1 MRVAATFQRYKSIDD
16 QAEQLTGFDQSYQQL
31 DCGSYNGAFLAC
43 DGDEVGFFVERT
55 NRRLG
60 QQGAGPDG
68 VVSAVVLLS
77 APGPTLSNGTT
88 FTMDDVLL
96 VGPGGA
102 YEAVVGAGVEPA
114 VLSITL
120 GSAAALPLRRLS
132 NQQAGRV
139 RRVAD
144 PGLSRRFRAVAA
156 GVLRSWDASEQSISV
171 PRSVVQALM
180 LELLTAPSA
189 ADGSSHGS
197 ILLYRAARDVMLDAL
212 PGPLSMPEI
221 AARVGTSRRT
231 LEQAFDNCAAVSP
244 ARFLKLLRLNNARR
258 LIESGRHSV
267 SHAATSSGLQHL
279 GRFSS
284 DYHELFGELPSRTAL
299 RAKVFIA
306 EPALAGT

>member
-1 MRVAATFQRYKSIDD
+1 M
-16 QAEQLTGFDQSYQQL
+16 
-31 DCGSYNGAFLAC
+31 
-43 DGDEVGFFVERT
+43 
-55 NRRLG
+55 
-60 QQGAGPDG
+60 
-68 VVSAVVLLS
+68 
-77 APGPTLSNGTT
+77 
-88 FTMDDVLL
+88 
-96 VGPGGA
+96 
-102 YEAVVGAGVEPA
+102 
-114 VLSITL
+114 
-120 GSAAALPLRRLS
+120 
-132 NQQAGRV
+132 
-139 RRVAD
+139 
-144 PGLSRRFRAVAA
+144 AA
-156 GVLRSWDASEQSISV
+156 GVLRSWDASGQSISV

-189 ADGSSHGS
+189 AEGSSHGS

-212 PGPLSMPEI
+212 AESLSMPEI

>member
-1 MRVAATFQRYKSIDD
+1 MRVAATFQRYRSIDD

-102 YEAVVGAGVEPA
+102 YEAVVGSGAEPA
-114 VLSITL
+114 VLSVTL
-120 GSAAALPLRRLS
+120 ESAAALPLRRLS
-132 NQQAGRV
+132 NQQTGRV

-144 PGLSRRFRAVAA
+144 PELSRRFRAVAA

-189 ADGSSHGS
+189 AEGSSHGS
-197 ILLYRAARDVMLDAL
+197 IRLYRAARDVMLDAL
-212 PGPLSMPEI
+212 PGPLSMPEV

-258 LIESGRHSV
+258 LIEGGRHSV
-267 SHAATSSGLQHL
+267 SHAATSSGLYHL

-299 RAKVFIA
+299 RAKVLIA
-306 EPALAGT
+306 EPALAGI

>member
-1 MRVAATFQRYKSIDD
+1 MRAAATFQRYKSIDD

-68 VVSAVVLLS
+68 IVSAVVLLS
-77 APGPTLSNGTT
+77 APGPVLSNGTT

-102 YEAVVGAGVEPA
+102 YEAVVGSGAEPA

-120 GSAAALPLRRLS
+120 ESAAALPLRRLS
-132 NQQAGRV
+132 NQQIGRV

-144 PGLSRRFRAVAA
+144 PELSRRFRAVAA
-156 GVLRSWDASEQSISV
+156 SLLRSWDASEQSISV

-180 LELLTAPSA
+180 LDLLTAPGA
-189 ADGSSHGS
+189 AEGSSHDS
-197 ILLYRAARDVMLDAL
+197 IQLYRAARDVMLDAL
-212 PGPLSMPEI
+212 PGPLSMPEV

-267 SHAATSSGLQHL
+267 SHAATSSGLHHL

-299 RAKVFIA
+299 RAKVLIA
-306 EPALAGT
+306 EPALTGT

>member
-1 MRVAATFQRYKSIDD
+1 MRAAATFQRYRSIDD

-31 DCGSYNGAFLAC
+31 DRGTYGGAFLAC
-43 DGDEVGFFVERT
+43 DDHEVGFFVEHT

-68 VVSAVVLLS
+68 VISAVVLLS
-77 APGPTLSNGTT
+77 APGPTLANGSP

-102 YEAVVGAGVEPA
+102 YEAVIDGGVEPA
-114 VLSITL
+114 VFSVSL
-120 GSAAALPLRRLS
+120 GTGAALPLRRLS

-139 RRVAD
+139 RRIAD
-144 PGLSRRFRAVAA
+144 AELSRRFRAVAA
-156 GVLRSWDASEQSISV
+156 NALRSWDASEQSVSV

-180 LELLTAPSA
+180 LELLTTPSA
-189 ADGSSHGS
+189 AGGSSHGS
-197 ILLYRAARDVMLDAL
+197 IQLYRAARDVMLDAL
-212 PGPLSMPEI
+212 AEPLSIPEV

-231 LEQAFDNCAAVSP
+231 LEQAFDGCMTVSP
-244 ARFLKLLRLNNARR
+244 ARFFKLLRLNNARR

-267 SHAATSSGLQHL
+267 SYAATSSGLHHL

-284 DYHELFGELPSRTAL
+284 DYQELFGELPSHTAQRSRVL
-299 RAKVFIA
+299 IA
-306 EPALAGT
+306 EPALAGA

>member
-43 DGDEVGFFVERT
+43 DGDEVGIFVERT

-77 APGPTLSNGTT
+77 APGPTLSNGTA

-102 YEAVVGAGVEPA
+102 YEAVIDGGVEPA

-120 GSAAALPLRRLS
+120 ESAVALPLRRLS
-132 NQQAGRV
+132 NQQIGRV

-144 PGLSRRFRAVAA
+144 PELSRRFRAVAA

-189 ADGSSHGS
+189 AEGSSHGS

-212 PGPLSMPEI
+212 PEPLSMPEV

-231 LEQAFDNCAAVSP
+231 LEQAFDNCADVSP

-267 SHAATSSGLQHL
+267 SHAATSSGLHHL

-284 DYHELFGELPSRTAL
+284 DYHDLFGELPSRTAL